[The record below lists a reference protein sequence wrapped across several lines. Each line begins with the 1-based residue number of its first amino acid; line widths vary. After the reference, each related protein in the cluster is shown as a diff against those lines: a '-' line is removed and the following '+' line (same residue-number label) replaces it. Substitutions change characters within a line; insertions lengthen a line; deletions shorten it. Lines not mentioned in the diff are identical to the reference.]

1 MITSNFRII
10 KSNFSYD
17 LLIVGGGISACV
29 FASKYLQNNITKKIA
44 LIEVGRRLGGRSSTR
59 ISRRFKGWELN
70 HGAPNFNINNTNE
83 NPLLKNYIDELLENK
98 FIKIDDSDL
107 ISLGDESKLETIKKS
122 EFSCGDSYLSSFSM
136 SKLSLKIIE
145 LNNLRGKIDLF
156 FETLIVD
163 LNFKNNEWT
172 LTSKN
177 GDKFKSKYLICA
189 TNLLVHKRS
198 MKILNIN
205 QIPLRKAIPKNKDKK
220 IDLLLNFL
228 DKQSFIPR
236 LTFLIYTNEN
246 YSYKD
251 FYSKKYRYFYL
262 KKSLEN
268 KYKFERVIFQLQDNN
283 KLGIVVHTKNIDFI
297 NSYLNAKDEDFFKQ
311 KIFANFNELF
321 SNNSIV
327 NQLTC
332 NEGISIMKWRAS
344 QPTICAVPLNLQFN
358 KKYNVGFCGDWF
370 EGEGFGRIEGSIL
383 SALILGE
390 KFKTHSNTSLS
401 I

>member
-1 MITSNFRII
+1 MSNNLRII
-10 KSNFSYD
+10 KSDISYD
-17 LLIVGGGISACV
+17 LLIIGGGISACV
-29 FASKYLQNNITKKIA
+29 FASKYLQNNISKKIA
-44 LIEVGRRLGGRSSTR
+44 LIEVGRGLGGRSSTR
-59 ISRRFKGWELN
+59 ISKRFKGWKLN
-70 HGAPNFNINNTNE
+70 HGAPNFNISNSKDNL
-83 NPLLKNYIDELLENK
+83 LLKNYLDELLDNK
-98 FIKIDDSDL
+98 FIKVDDSEL
-107 ISLGDESKLETIKKS
+107 IYLGDEDKLETIKKS
-122 EFSCGDSYLSSFSM
+122 EFYGGDSYFSSFSM
-136 SKLSLKIIE
+136 SELSQNIIE

-163 LNFKNNEWT
+163 LKFNKNEWT

-177 GDKFKSKYLICA
+177 GDKFKSKYLICS
-189 TNLLVHKRS
+189 TNLLLHKRS
-198 MKILNIN
+198 LKILNTN

-251 FYSKKYRYFYL
+251 LYSKKYRYFYL

-268 KYKFERVIFQLQDNN
+268 KYKFERIIFQLQENDN
-283 KLGIVVHTKNIDFI
+283 LGIVVHTKNIDFI
-297 NSYLNAKDEDFFKQ
+297 DSYINAKDDSFFKQ
-311 KIFANFNELF
+311 KIFENFNELF
-321 SNNSIV
+321 RNNNSV

-344 QPTICAVPLNLQFN
+344 QPSGCAVPLSLQFS
-358 KKYNVGFCGDWF
+358 KKYRIGFCGDWF
-370 EGEGFGRIEGSIL
+370 EGEGFGRIQGSIL
-383 SALILGE
+383 SALLLEE
-390 KFKTHSNTSLS
+390 KFKTYSNNILC